1 MNSIK
6 KQGFTLIELLVAV
19 FIFAIL
25 FLIIMA
31 FVSLAAGQPKSAH
44 TKALTTSLRHTID
57 TINQKMNTANARY
70 VTTSSG
76 GNINIFG
83 FNINNGVLGII
94 NLTGTTASPSTQCT
108 FFGEKQDTDAQ
119 GTYWRLFMS
128 TDNHCNNIPNS
139 PNWPDA
145 SQLQQAITDNTISL
159 DPPPNGLIFSGN
171 FMASKND
178 SPPYLIMT
186 INARDRDPK
195 YADNNAIK
203 FQTSYTLPYQ
213 TIIEFRNKY

>member
-1 MNSIK
+1 MKYLK

-19 FIFAIL
+19 FVFAIL

-44 TKALTTSLRHTID
+44 TKVLTTSIRHAVDI
-57 TINQKMNTANARY
+57 INQKMNSANARY
-70 VTTSSG
+70 TTTSSG
-76 GNINIFG
+76 GNINIYG

-108 FFGEKQDTDAQ
+108 FFGERQDTDAQ
-119 GTYWRLFMS
+119 GTYWRLYMS
-128 TDNHCNNIPNS
+128 TDSHCNSIPNS

-145 SQLQQAITDNTISL
+145 SSLQQPITDTTITL
-159 DPPPNGLIFSGN
+159 DPPPNGLSFSGN
-171 FMASKND
+171 FMANKD
-178 SPPYLIMT
+178 GPPPYLIMN

-195 YADNNAIK
+195 YATNNTIR
-203 FQTSYTLPYQ
+203 FRTSYTLPYQ
-213 TIIEFRNKY
+213 TIVEFRNKY